1 LSQYLVTLPLQSL
14 EQSLTSSQRLAV
26 RRHHRRH
33 HHRLPMKI
41 ATFRPIGPRY
51 APGPP
56 VVAPVCRLRSPI
68 PSPPSADDIHPNPS
82 PSTADVLPTPQSPSA
97 ADVCLVHR
105 LRLPMAS
112 PDPLL
117 PFAGNA
123 RPIRCLRP
131 PLTSRLRPML
141 TSAAIRPRSPRGCAA
156 AKLTPQKKDATA
168 SIRPHEHRLVYII
181 MHISSSLP
189 STGRCRT
196 SFKKTSLFASIK
208 SSQISAIFS

>member
-1 LSQYLVTLPLQSL
+1 
-14 EQSLTSSQRLAV
+14 
-26 RRHHRRH
+26 
-33 HHRLPMKI
+33 MKI

-97 ADVCLVHR
+97 AYVCLVHR

-156 AKLTPQKKDATA
+156 AKLTPQKKRCDRIHTA
-168 SIRPHEHRLVYII
+168 AWTSSGLYHYAYFVILAQYRAVPNLVQKNVTFCLYQII
-181 MHISSSLP
+181 SNLCNFFLIY
-189 STGRCRT
+189 GV
-196 SFKKTSLFASIK
+196 IK
-208 SSQISAIFS
+208 FILLVV